1 MEENVPVKMPNV
13 MTQANGRITSPA
25 RMSSA
30 SVVAIVVPCVS
41 TERGNVS
48 LIERFRIS

>member
-1 MEENVPVKMPNV
+1 MDENVPVKIPND
-13 MTQANGRITSPA
+13 MTQANGRITSPP
-25 RMSSA
+25 RRSNE

-48 LIERFRIS
+48 LIERLRIS

>member
-1 MEENVPVKMPNV
+1 MEENVPVKIPKDI
-13 MTQANGRITSPA
+13 TQANGRITSPA
-25 RMSSA
+25 RINSA

-41 TERGNVS
+41 TERGSVS